1 MMMIGKWRLI
11 FVFLLINSSLFSQ
24 IQAGRIV
31 YERKTNL
38 MKRFK
43 ENNSS
48 RWLSDKNKIKVDQF
62 ELYFNDTMSVF
73 RPLDVEGKDEM
84 SWATNKNSVQ
94 QNLLRNERLSLYSVW
109 GDPLYVKDTLNTRV
123 WKITESTRKIG
134 KYECRK
140 AMWEVNDS
148 IRIYAWYTDEII
160 PSVGPETF
168 YGLPGAI
175 LGVASEDGGVIY
187 FAKTVEV
194 MQPDF
199 TKLELKQGKNKTLN
213 TEEGFKLLEK
223 QFGNRPGSRDLLLD
237 MFMW

>member
-1 MMMIGKWRLI
+1 MMTLGKLKL
-11 FVFLLINSSLFSQ
+11 FFLLMLIHGSVFSQ
-24 IQAGRIV
+24 IQSGRIV

-43 ENNSS
+43 ESNSS
-48 RWLSDKNKIKVDQF
+48 RWLNEKNKIKIDQF
-62 ELYFNDTMSVF
+62 ELFFNDSMTVF
-73 RPLDVEGKDEM
+73 RPMEVEGKDEM
-84 SWATNKNSVQ
+84 YWATNRNTVQ
-94 QNLLRNERLSLYSVW
+94 QNLNQNERLSLYSVW
-109 GDPLYVKDTLNTRV
+109 GEDLYVKDTLNTRV
-123 WKITESTRKIG
+123 WKMTESTRKIG

-148 IRIYAWYTDEII
+148 IRIYAWYADEII

-194 MQPDF
+194 LQPDF
-199 TKLELKQGKNKTLN
+199 TKLEIKQGRNKTMT

-223 QFGNRPGSRDLLLD
+223 QFGSRPGSKDLLLD